1 MCSLFLKIAVVASFA
16 TLTASQYFPPTP
28 EGLTVVKSKFV
39 EGVSISYKEV
49 SIVQIYSLVLSVIL
63 SFLGTS
69 FAVSSLWFDVE
80 IKLYS
85 IARSSD
91 IC

>member
-1 MCSLFLKIAVVASFA
+1 MCSLFLKIAVIASFA

-49 SIVQIYSLVLSVIL
+49 SIVQIYSSVLSVML
-63 SFLGTS
+63 YLLGIS
-69 FAVSSLWFDVE
+69 FALSSLWFDVE
-80 IKLYS
+80 MKLYS

-91 IC
+91 VC